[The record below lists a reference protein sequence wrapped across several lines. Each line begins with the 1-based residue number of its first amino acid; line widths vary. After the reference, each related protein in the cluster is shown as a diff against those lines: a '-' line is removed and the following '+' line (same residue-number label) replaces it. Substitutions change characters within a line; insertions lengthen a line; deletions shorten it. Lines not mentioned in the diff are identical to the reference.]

1 MLIQK
6 SIFTIMNLL
15 SVENLSKSY
24 GEKQLFKD
32 LTFGIS
38 QGEKVALVAR
48 NGTGKSTLLRILC
61 NKDNA
66 DSGRVVFRKDLR
78 ISFLDQNP
86 EFDEELSI
94 IDTVLLAENEITLA
108 IKNYE
113 KIIDG
118 QTDDMSLSQ
127 SKELEA
133 AIAMMD
139 KTNAWAYEV
148 RVKQVL
154 DKLGLIKLS
163 QKIKTLSGGQ
173 KKRVAL
179 AKVLIE
185 EPDLL
190 IMDEPT
196 NHLDVDMIEWLEEYL
211 ENKDLSLFLVTH
223 DRYFLD
229 NVCNKIIE
237 LDQQKLY
244 TYQGNYSYF
253 LEKKSEREFNTA
265 REVDKAQNLMRK
277 ELEWIRRMPKARG
290 TKSKSRIDAFY
301 DLKDKATEK
310 KQINDMELNV
320 KMSRIGGK
328 VIEMKKVYKSY
339 DDFKILK
346 GFDYTFKTG
355 ERIGIV
361 GKNGIGKTT
370 FLNLITGK
378 EEPDSGKIN
387 VGETIVFGYY
397 SQAGLNL
404 KEDKRVI
411 EVVKDNIAE
420 VISLGDGSKVSA
432 SQFLTLFQFPPEMQY
447 TYVSKLSGG
456 EKRRLFLLTVLVKNP
471 NFLILDEPTNDLDLL
486 TLQTLEEFL
495 IHFKGCLVVVSH
507 DRYFMDKLVDHLF
520 VFEGNGE
527 VKDFTGNYR
536 DWRDQVT
543 EEEIELKKKQKQL
556 IADQKID
563 KQMDANQLKNAPVEK
578 LKKKSFKEKYE
589 FEQLQQEIAKLEI
602 EKRELNEKLAAA
614 TGKHEEIVAWS
625 KRIGEVIQA
634 IDEKELRWLALS
646 ELPE

>member
-1 MLIQK
+1 
-6 SIFTIMNLL
+6 MNLL
-15 SVENLSKSY
+15 SIENLSKSY
-24 GEKQLFKD
+24 GEKQLFQN
-32 LTFGIS
+32 LTFGIN

-48 NGTGKSTLLRILC
+48 NGSGKSTLLRIITGTDTSDDG
-61 NKDNA
+61 K
-66 DSGRVVFRKDLR
+66 VIFRRDLR
-78 ISFLDQNP
+78 VSFLDQNP
-86 EFDEELSI
+86 TFNEELSI
-94 IDTVLLAENEITLA
+94 IDTVLMAENEITKA
-108 IKNYE
+108 IKQYE
-113 KIIDG
+113 KIIDIP
-118 QTDDMSLSQ
+118 TDELN
-127 SKELEA
+127 SKQAEGLEQA
-133 AIAMMD
+133 LAQMD
-139 KTNAWAYEV
+139 KTNAWAYEI

-154 DKLGLIKLS
+154 AKLGLV
-163 QKIKTLSGGQ
+163 KITVPVKKLSGGQ

-211 ENKDLSLFLVTH
+211 ENKDLSLLLVTH

-237 LDQQKLY
+237 LDQQTLY

-253 LEKKSEREFNTA
+253 LEKKSEREFNAA
-265 REVDKAQNLMRK
+265 REIDKAKNLMRK

-301 DLKDKATEK
+301 DLKDKATDK
-310 KQINDMELNV
+310 KQHADLELNV

-328 VIEMKKVYKSY
+328 VIEMKKVYKAY
-339 DDFKILK
+339 DDLKILK

-361 GKNGIGKTT
+361 GKNGIGKST
-370 FLNLITGK
+370 FLNLISGK
-378 EEPDSGKIN
+378 EHPDSGKIN

-397 SQAGLNL
+397 SQAGIEL

-411 EVVKDNIAE
+411 EVVKENIAE
-420 VISLGDGSKVSA
+420 VISLADGSKVSA

-447 TYVSKLSGG
+447 TFVSKLSGG
-456 EKRRLFLLTVLVKNP
+456 ERRRLFLLTVLVKNP

-495 IHFKGCLVVVSH
+495 MNFKGCLVIVSH

-520 VFEGNGE
+520 VFEGDGE
-527 VKDFTGNYR
+527 VKDFSGNYQ
-536 DWRDQVT
+536 DWRAKVMADEQ
-543 EEEIELKKKQKQL
+543 ELKKKEKQL
-556 IADQKID
+556 TAEKNTENIAAAEADT
-563 KQMDANQLKNAPVEK
+563 LKNK
-578 LKKKSFKEKYE
+578 IKKKSFKEKFE
-589 FEQLQQEIAKLEI
+589 FEQLQHVIATLETEKVQLSEQLSSGAGTHAEIAKWSERI
-602 EKRELNEKLAAA
+602 GQIVEELN
-614 TGKHEEIVAWS
+614 
-625 KRIGEVIQA
+625 
-634 IDEKELRWLALS
+634 EKELRWLMLS
-646 ELPE
+646 ELPD

>member
-1 MLIQK
+1 
-6 SIFTIMNLL
+6 MNLL
-15 SVENLSKSY
+15 SIENLSKSY
-24 GEKQLFKD
+24 GEKKLFQN
-32 LTFGIS
+32 LTFGIN

-48 NGTGKSTLLRILC
+48 NGSGKSTLLRIITGT
-61 NKDNA
+61 DTA
-66 DSGRVVFRKDLR
+66 DDGKVIFRRDLR
-78 ISFLDQNP
+78 VSFLDQNP
-86 EFDEELSI
+86 SFNEELSI
-94 IDTVLLAENEITLA
+94 IDTVLISENEITKA
-108 IKNYE
+108 IKQYE
-113 KIIDG
+113 KIIDIP
-118 QTDDMSLSQ
+118 TDELN
-127 SKELEA
+127 SKQAEELEQA
-133 AIAMMD
+133 LAQMD
-139 KTNAWAYEV
+139 KTNAWAYEI

-154 DKLGLIKLS
+154 AKLGLV
-163 QKIKTLSGGQ
+163 KITVPVKKLSGGQ

-211 ENKDLSLFLVTH
+211 ENKDLSLLLVTH

-237 LDQQKLY
+237 LDQQTLY

-253 LEKKSEREFNTA
+253 LEKKSEREFNAA
-265 REVDKAQNLMRK
+265 REIDKAKNLMRK

-301 DLKDKATEK
+301 DLKDKATDK
-310 KQINDMELNV
+310 KQHTDLELNV

-328 VIEMKKVYKSY
+328 VIEMKKVYKAY
-339 DDFKILK
+339 DDLKILK

-361 GKNGIGKTT
+361 GKNGIGKST
-370 FLNLITGK
+370 FLNLISGK
-378 EEPDSGKIN
+378 EQPDSGKIN

-397 SQAGLNL
+397 SQAGIEL

-411 EVVKDNIAE
+411 EVVKENIAE
-420 VISLGDGSKVSA
+420 VISLADGSKVSA

-447 TYVSKLSGG
+447 TFVSKLSGG
-456 EKRRLFLLTVLVKNP
+456 ERRRLFLLTVLVKNP

-495 IHFKGCLVVVSH
+495 MNFKGCLVIVSH

-520 VFEGNGE
+520 VFEGDGE
-527 VKDFTGNYR
+527 VKDFSGNYQ
-536 DWRDQVT
+536 DWRAKVMTDEQ
-543 EEEIELKKKQKQL
+543 ELKKKEKQL
-556 IADQKID
+556 TAEKNTENIAAAEADTQKNKI
-563 KQMDANQLKNAPVEK
+563 
-578 LKKKSFKEKYE
+578 KKKSFKEKFE
-589 FEQLQQEIAKLEI
+589 FEQLQHVIAALETEKVQLSEQLSSGAGTHSEIAKWSERI
-602 EKRELNEKLAAA
+602 GQIVEELN
-614 TGKHEEIVAWS
+614 
-625 KRIGEVIQA
+625 
-634 IDEKELRWLALS
+634 EKELRWLMLS
-646 ELPE
+646 ELPD

>member
-1 MLIQK
+1 
-6 SIFTIMNLL
+6 MNLL
-15 SVENLSKSY
+15 SIENLSKSY
-24 GEKQLFKD
+24 GEKQLFQN
-32 LTFGIS
+32 LTFGIN

-48 NGTGKSTLLRILC
+48 NGSGKSTLLRIITGT
-61 NKDNA
+61 DTA
-66 DSGRVVFRKDLR
+66 DDGKVIFRRDLR
-78 ISFLDQNP
+78 VSFLDQNP
-86 EFDEELSI
+86 SFNEELSI
-94 IDTVLLAENEITLA
+94 IDTVLMSENEITKA
-108 IKNYE
+108 IKQYE
-113 KIIDG
+113 KIIDIP
-118 QTDDMSLSQ
+118 TDELN
-127 SKELEA
+127 SKQAEELEQA
-133 AIAMMD
+133 LAQMD
-139 KTNAWAYEV
+139 KTNAWAYEI

-154 DKLGLIKLS
+154 AKLGLVKITVPIK
-163 QKIKTLSGGQ
+163 KLSGGQ

-211 ENKDLSLFLVTH
+211 ENKDLSLLLVTH

-237 LDQQKLY
+237 LDQQTLY

-253 LEKKSEREFNTA
+253 LEKKSEREFNAA
-265 REVDKAQNLMRK
+265 REIDKAKNLMRK

-301 DLKDKATEK
+301 DLKDKATDK
-310 KQINDMELNV
+310 KQHTDLELNV

-328 VIEMKKVYKSY
+328 VIEMKKVYKAY
-339 DDFKILK
+339 DDLKILK

-361 GKNGIGKTT
+361 GKNGIGKST
-370 FLNLITGK
+370 FLNLISGK
-378 EEPDSGKIN
+378 EQPDSGKIN

-397 SQAGLNL
+397 SQAGIEL

-411 EVVKDNIAE
+411 EVVKENIAE
-420 VISLGDGSKVSA
+420 VISLADGSKVSA

-447 TYVSKLSGG
+447 TFVSKLSGG
-456 EKRRLFLLTVLVKNP
+456 ERRRLFLLTVLVKNP

-495 IHFKGCLVVVSH
+495 MNFKGCLVIVSH

-520 VFEGNGE
+520 VFEGDGE
-527 VKDFTGNYR
+527 VKDFSGNYQ
-536 DWRDQVT
+536 DWRAKVMADEQ
-543 EEEIELKKKQKQL
+543 ELKKKEKQL
-556 IADQKID
+556 TAEKNTENIAAAEADTQKNKI
-563 KQMDANQLKNAPVEK
+563 
-578 LKKKSFKEKYE
+578 KKKSFKEKFE
-589 FEQLQQEIAKLEI
+589 FEQLQHVIAALETEKLQLSDQLSSGAGTHAEIAKWSERI
-602 EKRELNEKLAAA
+602 GQIVEELN
-614 TGKHEEIVAWS
+614 
-625 KRIGEVIQA
+625 
-634 IDEKELRWLALS
+634 EKELRWLMLS
-646 ELPE
+646 ELPD

>member
-1 MLIQK
+1 
-6 SIFTIMNLL
+6 MNLL
-15 SVENLSKSY
+15 SIENLSKSY
-24 GEKQLFKD
+24 GEKQLFRN
-32 LTFGIS
+32 LTFGIN

-48 NGTGKSTLLRILC
+48 NGSGKSTLLRIITGTDTSDDG
-61 NKDNA
+61 K
-66 DSGRVVFRKDLR
+66 VIFRRDLR
-78 ISFLDQNP
+78 VSFLDQNP
-86 EFDEELSI
+86 SFNEELSI
-94 IDTVLLAENEITLA
+94 IDTVLMAENEITKA
-108 IKNYE
+108 IKQYE
-113 KIIDG
+113 KIIDIP
-118 QTDDMSLSQ
+118 TDELN
-127 SKELEA
+127 SKQAEELEQA
-133 AIAMMD
+133 LAQMD
-139 KTNAWAYEV
+139 KTNAWAYEI

-154 DKLGLIKLS
+154 AKLGLVKITVPIK
-163 QKIKTLSGGQ
+163 KLSGGQ

-211 ENKDLSLFLVTH
+211 ENKDLSLLLVTH

-237 LDQQKLY
+237 LDQQTLY

-253 LEKKSEREFNTA
+253 LEKKSEREFNAA
-265 REVDKAQNLMRK
+265 REIDKAKNLMRK

-301 DLKDKATEK
+301 DLKDKATDK
-310 KQINDMELNV
+310 KQHADLELNV

-328 VIEMKKVYKSY
+328 VIEMKKVYKAY
-339 DDFKILK
+339 DDLKILK

-361 GKNGIGKTT
+361 GKNGIGKST
-370 FLNLITGK
+370 FLNLISGK
-378 EEPDSGKIN
+378 EQPDSGKIN

-397 SQAGLNL
+397 SQAGIEL

-411 EVVKDNIAE
+411 EVVKENIAE
-420 VISLGDGSKVSA
+420 VISLADGSKVSA

-447 TYVSKLSGG
+447 TFVSKLSGG
-456 EKRRLFLLTVLVKNP
+456 ERRRLFLLTVLVKNP

-495 IHFKGCLVVVSH
+495 MNFKGCLVIVSH

-520 VFEGNGE
+520 VFEGDGE
-527 VKDFTGNYR
+527 VKDFSGNYQ
-536 DWRDQVT
+536 DWRAKVMADEQ
-543 EEEIELKKKQKQL
+543 ELKKKEKQL
-556 IADQKID
+556 TAEKNTENMAAAEADTQKNKI
-563 KQMDANQLKNAPVEK
+563 
-578 LKKKSFKEKYE
+578 KKKSFKEKFE
-589 FEQLQQEIAKLEI
+589 FEQLQHVIAALETEKAQLSEQLSSGAGTHAEIAKWSERI
-602 EKRELNEKLAAA
+602 GQIVEELN
-614 TGKHEEIVAWS
+614 
-625 KRIGEVIQA
+625 
-634 IDEKELRWLALS
+634 EKELRWLMLS
-646 ELPE
+646 ELPD

>member
-1 MLIQK
+1 
-6 SIFTIMNLL
+6 MNLL
-15 SVENLSKSY
+15 SVEGLSKSY

-32 LTFGIS
+32 LSFGIA

-61 NKDNA
+61 SKDTA
-66 DSGRVVFRKDLR
+66 EEGRVVFRKDLR

-86 EFDEELSI
+86 VFNEELSI
-94 IDTVLLAENEITLA
+94 IDAVLLAENEITLA
-108 IKNYE
+108 IKRYE
-113 KIIDG
+113 KIIDA
-118 QTDDMSLSQ
+118 QTDEMDAQQ
-127 SKELEA
+127 SKELEQ
-133 AIAMMD
+133 AMAQMD
-139 KTNAWAYEV
+139 NTNAWAYEV

-154 DKLGLIKLS
+154 DKLGLIKLN
-163 QKIKTLSGGQ
+163 QQLKTLSGGQ

-237 LDQQKLY
+237 LDNQKLF

-253 LEKKSEREFNTA
+253 LEKKSEREFNAA

-290 TKSKSRIDAFY
+290 TKSKSRVDAFY
-301 DLKDKATEK
+301 DLKEKATEK
-310 KQINDMELNV
+310 RQINDMELNV

-397 SQAGLNL
+397 SQAGLTL

-520 VFEGNGE
+520 VFEGDGE
-527 VKDFTGNYR
+527 VKDFSGNYR
-536 DWRDQVT
+536 EWREQVT
-543 EEEIELKKKQKQL
+543 EDELALKKKQKQL
-556 IADQKID
+556 LSDQKNE
-563 KQMDANQLKNAPVEK
+563 KNVEESNSTNANQSK

-589 FEQLQQEIAKLEI
+589 FEQLQNEIAHLEK
-602 EKRELNEKLAAA
+602 EKQDLNEKLAASK
-614 TGKHEEIVAWS
+614 GSHDEIIDWS
-625 KRIGEVIQA
+625 RRIGEVISA

-646 ELPE
+646 EMPE

>member
-1 MLIQK
+1 LPTFIPNY
-6 SIFTIMNLL
+6 FMNLL
-15 SVENLSKSY
+15 SIENLSKSY

-86 EFDEELSI
+86 EFNEELSI
-94 IDTVLLAENEITLA
+94 IDAVLLSENEITIA
-108 IKNYE
+108 IKRYE
-113 KIIDG
+113 KLIEE
-118 QTDDMSLSQ
+118 QTDEISAAQ
-127 SKELEA
+127 SKDLEE

-154 DKLGLIKLS
+154 DKLGLVKLS
-163 QKIKTLSGGQ
+163 QQLKTLSGGQ

-253 LEKKSEREFNTA
+253 LEKKAEREFNSA

-290 TKSKSRIDAFY
+290 TKSKSRVDAFY
-301 DLKDKATEK
+301 DLKEKATDK
-310 KQINDMELNV
+310 RQIAEMELNV

-339 DDFKILK
+339 DDFNILK

-370 FLNLITGK
+370 FLNLITGRNY
-378 EEPDSGKIN
+378 P
-387 VGETIVFGYY
+387 
-397 SQAGLNL
+397 
-404 KEDKRVI
+404 
-411 EVVKDNIAE
+411 
-420 VISLGDGSKVSA
+420 
-432 SQFLTLFQFPPEMQY
+432 
-447 TYVSKLSGG
+447 
-456 EKRRLFLLTVLVKNP
+456 
-471 NFLILDEPTNDLDLL
+471 
-486 TLQTLEEFL
+486 TLE
-495 IHFKGCLVVVSH
+495 
-507 DRYFMDKLVDHLF
+507 KLMW
-520 VFEGNGE
+520 
-527 VKDFTGNYR
+527 VKPLYS
-536 DWRDQVT
+536 VT
-543 EEEIELKKKQKQL
+543 ILK
-556 IADQKID
+556 
-563 KQMDANQLKNAPVEK
+563 
-578 LKKKSFKEKYE
+578 
-589 FEQLQQEIAKLEI
+589 
-602 EKRELNEKLAAA
+602 
-614 TGKHEEIVAWS
+614 
-625 KRIGEVIQA
+625 QA
-634 IDEKELRWLALS
+634 
-646 ELPE
+646 

>member
-1 MLIQK
+1 
-6 SIFTIMNLL
+6 MNLL
-15 SVENLSKSY
+15 SIENLSKSY
-24 GEKQLFKD
+24 GEKQLFRN
-32 LTFGIS
+32 LTFGIN

-48 NGTGKSTLLRILC
+48 NGSGKSTLLRIITGTDTSDDG
-61 NKDNA
+61 K
-66 DSGRVVFRKDLR
+66 VIFRRDLR
-78 ISFLDQNP
+78 VSFLDQNP
-86 EFDEELSI
+86 SFNEELSI
-94 IDTVLLAENEITLA
+94 IDTVLMAENEITKA
-108 IKNYE
+108 IKQYE
-113 KIIDG
+113 KIIDIP
-118 QTDDMSLSQ
+118 TDELN
-127 SKELEA
+127 SKQAEELEQA
-133 AIAMMD
+133 LAQMD
-139 KTNAWAYEV
+139 KTNAWAYEI

-154 DKLGLIKLS
+154 AKLGLVKITVPIK
-163 QKIKTLSGGQ
+163 KLSGGQ

-211 ENKDLSLFLVTH
+211 ENKDLSLLLVTH

-237 LDQQKLY
+237 LDQQTLY

-253 LEKKSEREFNTA
+253 LEKKSEREFNAA
-265 REVDKAQNLMRK
+265 REIDKAKNLMRK

-301 DLKDKATEK
+301 DLKDKATDK
-310 KQINDMELNV
+310 KQHADLELNV

-328 VIEMKKVYKSY
+328 VIEMKKVYKAY
-339 DDFKILK
+339 DDLKILK

-361 GKNGIGKTT
+361 GKNGIGKST
-370 FLNLITGK
+370 FLNLISGK
-378 EEPDSGKIN
+378 EQPDSGKIN

-397 SQAGLNL
+397 SQAGIEL

-411 EVVKDNIAE
+411 EVVKENIAE
-420 VISLGDGSKVSA
+420 VISLADGSKVSA

-447 TYVSKLSGG
+447 TFVSKLSGG
-456 EKRRLFLLTVLVKNP
+456 ERRRLFLLTVLVKNP

-495 IHFKGCLVVVSH
+495 MNFKGCLVIVSH

-520 VFEGNGE
+520 VFEGDGE
-527 VKDFTGNYR
+527 VKDFSGNYQ
-536 DWRDQVT
+536 DWRAKVMADEQ
-543 EEEIELKKKQKQL
+543 ELKKKEKQL
-556 IADQKID
+556 SAEKNTENMAAAEADTQKNKI
-563 KQMDANQLKNAPVEK
+563 
-578 LKKKSFKEKYE
+578 KKKSFKEKFE
-589 FEQLQQEIAKLEI
+589 FEQLQHVIAALETEKVQLSEQLSSGAGTHADIAKWSERI
-602 EKRELNEKLAAA
+602 GQIVEELN
-614 TGKHEEIVAWS
+614 
-625 KRIGEVIQA
+625 
-634 IDEKELRWLALS
+634 EKELRWLMLS
-646 ELPE
+646 ELPD

>member
-1 MLIQK
+1 
-6 SIFTIMNLL
+6 MNLL
-15 SVENLSKSY
+15 SIENLSKSY

-86 EFDEELSI
+86 EFNEELSI
-94 IDTVLLAENEITLA
+94 IDAVLLSENEITIA
-108 IKNYE
+108 IKRYE
-113 KIIDG
+113 KLIEE
-118 QTDDMSLSQ
+118 QTDEISAAQ
-127 SKELEA
+127 SKDLEE

-154 DKLGLIKLS
+154 DKLGLVKLS
-163 QKIKTLSGGQ
+163 QQLKTLSGGQ

-253 LEKKSEREFNTA
+253 LEKKAEREFNSA

-290 TKSKSRIDAFY
+290 TKSKSRVDAFY
-301 DLKDKATEK
+301 DLKEKATDK
-310 KQINDMELNV
+310 RQIAEMELNV

-339 DDFKILK
+339 DDFNILK

-378 EEPDSGKIN
+378 ELPDSGKIN

-397 SQAGLNL
+397 SQAGLTL

-495 IHFKGCLVVVSH
+495 LHFKGCLVVVSH

-520 VFEGNGE
+520 VFEGDGI

-536 DWRDQVT
+536 EWRDEVV
-543 EEEIELKKKQKQL
+543 EEELQLKKKQKQAL
-556 IADQKID
+556 VNQKNE
-563 KQMDANQLKNAPVEK
+563 KQDAVSTTINTTTEK
-578 LKKKSFKEKYE
+578 GRKRTFKEKYE
-589 FEQLQQEIAKLEI
+589 FEQLQKEIATLEK
-602 EKRELNEKLAAA
+602 EKQDLDLKLASSA
-614 TGKHEEIVAWS
+614 GSHEEILLWS
-625 KRIGEVIQA
+625 TRIGEVISA

-646 ELPE
+646 ELIE